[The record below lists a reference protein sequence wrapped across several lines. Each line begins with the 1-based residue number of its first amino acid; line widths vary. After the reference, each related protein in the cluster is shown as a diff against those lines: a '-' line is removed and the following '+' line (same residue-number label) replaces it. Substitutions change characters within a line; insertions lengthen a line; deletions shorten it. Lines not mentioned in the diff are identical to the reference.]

1 MALVDHFKDYVLC
14 RFAGLINQNALS
26 YRQTIG
32 RITKEAV
39 LLLEDGFEYD
49 SKHNVFFKQ
58 IYIDGKYEGEYD
70 MEIEFPKRFPDV
82 PPLVFMQPKF
92 KGKISPHIHSGS
104 SGDVCIEGTEGRN
117 NYRGGWWNENM
128 NVMSAVKLA
137 IMVANEEIDRKAPKQ
152 DGMASLKGT
161 IFEEISKRIPK
172 QDFVNFCSDK
182 GIKVYNAWNWN
193 QIAAKTQS
201 ASINFKKD
209 MVRFLKGY
217 KNGNKN

>member
-1 MALVDHFKDYVLC
+1 
-14 RFAGLINQNALS
+14 
-26 YRQTIG
+26 
-32 RITKEAV
+32 
-39 LLLEDGFEYD
+39 
-49 SKHNVFFKQ
+49 
-58 IYIDGKYEGEYD
+58 
-70 MEIEFPKRFPDV
+70 
-82 PPLVFMQPKF
+82 
-92 KGKISPHIHSGS
+92 
-104 SGDVCIEGTEGRN
+104 
-117 NYRGGWWNENM
+117 M